1 MIGDS
6 ELIEFDERL
15 AMARVMPPR
24 TDGHNWVLKYTT
36 ASDGFVSRPCV
47 VIKIASTVK
56 ISLFLSTELKLIR
69 EKDGRSGR
77 AGVNTHR

>member
-1 MIGDS
+1 MTVTSVDFAEISDMIGDS

-36 ASDGFVSRPCV
+36 ASDGFVSRHFLLFPHSR
-47 VIKIASTVK
+47 IA
-56 ISLFLSTELKLIR
+56 FL
-69 EKDGRSGR
+69 
-77 AGVNTHR
+77 